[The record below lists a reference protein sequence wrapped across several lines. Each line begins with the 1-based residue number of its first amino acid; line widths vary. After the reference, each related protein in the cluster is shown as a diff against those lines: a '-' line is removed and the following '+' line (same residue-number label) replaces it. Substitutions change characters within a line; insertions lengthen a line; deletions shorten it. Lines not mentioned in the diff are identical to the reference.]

1 MKSSDNIITKIFLRK
16 LSEAVEPDEASPL
29 ANVDGAESPI
39 DTGTPEVG
47 ADDPALAA
55 AGADADAL
63 AASDK
68 SVDAMVQASMSFEQS
83 VDALRTTYSK
93 LQQFRGQLEQIVQ
106 SAPTDIVAKP
116 IESVRDKVDDAMK
129 KLGDDMR
136 EAMEQLAKFTKPR
149 GATEEI
155 PGMGP
160 AAPTAPTTPAAPGEP
175 PIDGE
180 PVA

>member
-16 LSEAVEPDEASPL
+16 LSEAIEPESPL
-29 ANVDGAESPI
+29 AGVEGGDSPI

-47 ADDPALAA
+47 SDDPALAA
-55 AGADADAL
+55 AGADANAL

-68 SVDAMVQASMSFEQS
+68 SVDAMVKTSMSFEQS
-83 VDALRTTYSK
+83 VKALQSTYSQ
-93 LQQFRGQLEQIVQ
+93 LQQFRTQLEQIIQ
-106 SAPTDIVAKP
+106 TAQTDIVAKP

-136 EAMEQLAKFTKPR
+136 DATEQLAKFTKPR
-149 GATEEI
+149 GASDDI
-155 PGMGP
+155 PGIGP
-160 AAPTAPTTPAAPGEP
+160 AAPAAPDAAAVG
-175 PIDGE
+175 G